1 MGDWIKTQ
9 WDDIKGNVKYALL
22 LIVLG
27 AIVTGAAAL
36 VRGLPAWKEAILVFL
51 FAVLAFWGAVATWW
65 RKSAKQETKRE
76 FGQLADEDSE
86 EMSKRIIL
94 CGTST
99 KLHLETVEP
108 YVDVLFRIVNAS
120 VFPLMSER
128 VEGNAFYRG
137 YSGEKC
143 YLSRTPIIADSL
155 NVFTL
160 PRAAPGELTL
170 RQFVPLTIT
179 DEIAANNDNLK
190 LDFGEVRVYFLFP
203 ELAAISDS
211 AGSAARLK

>member
-160 PRAAPGELTL
+160 P
-170 RQFVPLTIT
+170 VPLQ
-179 DEIAANNDNLK
+179 ENS
-190 LDFGEVRVYFLFP
+190 R
-203 ELAAISDS
+203 
-211 AGSAARLK
+211 